1 MDLYMKIMSVMVV
14 VICWCYM
21 FILAILL
28 LLLFKKVDYD
38 CIIYD
43 NSKSGATNL
52 LKILCLMVLIKS
64 QIFTFY
70 ENLIR
75 SIKLID
81 EKIYKGL
88 VIYFNK
94 MPEANQ

>member
-1 MDLYMKIMSVMVV
+1 
-14 VICWCYM
+14 
-21 FILAILL
+21 
-28 LLLFKKVDYD
+28 
-38 CIIYD
+38 
-43 NSKSGATNL
+43 
-52 LKILCLMVLIKS
+52 MVLVKS

-88 VIYFNK
+88 VIYFNN